1 MAELL
6 LYAIVVL
13 CVAGLASMYL
23 RKPADAEPVGEF
35 TADYD
40 ALAAHRRSAENA
52 RADHEAEQRI
62 AAAKFGRGALREG
75 AEL

>member
-40 ALAAHRRSAENA
+40 PLADQRKATAA
-52 RADHEAEQRI
+52 RADYEAEQRI

>member
-23 RKPADAEPVGEF
+23 RKPADYDPL
-35 TADYD
+35 ADQRQ
-40 ALAAHRRSAENA
+40 AAAKY
-52 RADHEAEQRI
+52 ADHEAEQRI

>member
-40 ALAAHRRSAENA
+40 PLAGQRQSAAAAH
-52 RADHEAEQRI
+52 ADHEAEKRI

-75 AEL
+75 SEL